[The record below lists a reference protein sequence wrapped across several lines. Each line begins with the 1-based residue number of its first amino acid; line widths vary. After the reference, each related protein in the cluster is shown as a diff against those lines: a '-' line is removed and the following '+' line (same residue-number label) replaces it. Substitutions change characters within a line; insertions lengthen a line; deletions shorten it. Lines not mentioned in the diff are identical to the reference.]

1 MSIIVRPYSIPFN
14 RLFQGLLSDLEQFDR
29 GFAPCFK
36 TNMGVD
42 IGNELKEVVNDTEKF
57 AVSIDVSHFKP
68 EELKVNLEGRVL
80 SIEANQEKKDE
91 NNFFQRS
98 FARRWTLPEDVDLT
112 AISSSITPEGCL
124 AI

>member
-1 MSIIVRPYSIPFN
+1 MSVTVQPYSIPFG

-80 SIEANQEKKDE
+80 SIEANQ
-91 NNFFQRS
+91 
-98 FARRWTLPEDVDLT
+98 
-112 AISSSITPEGCL
+112 
-124 AI
+124 